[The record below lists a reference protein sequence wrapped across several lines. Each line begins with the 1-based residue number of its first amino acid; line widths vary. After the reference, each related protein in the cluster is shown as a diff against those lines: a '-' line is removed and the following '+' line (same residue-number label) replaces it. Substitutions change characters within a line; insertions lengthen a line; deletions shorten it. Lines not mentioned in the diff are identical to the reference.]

1 MGSGY
6 YIKVTRIKQD
16 AKPIDNVTKFE
27 YGEDDYEEVEEWV
40 ECSENLAAAI
50 AKSDKRESFLTAGP
64 NTIAE
69 QDDAIC
75 ALYEE
80 NLALKSTAADQD
92 DAICYLYE
100 QITEGE

>member
-6 YIKVTRIKQD
+6 YIKVIRIKQD

-27 YGEDDYEEVEEWV
+27 YGDDDYEEVEEWV

-50 AKSDKRESFLTAGP
+50 ARADKREEFLSVGS

-80 NLALKSTAADQD
+80 ILVLKSTAADQD

-100 QITEGE
+100 QMTEVE